1 MEGSLCA
8 KYQLDSSS
16 RFDTTPAC
24 DGQTDGRTDRRTHGD
39 SKRLASI
46 ASRGKN

>member
-24 DGQTDGRTDRRTHGD
+24 DGQTDKRTDGRIDGHMATANA
-39 SKRLASI
+39 SLA
-46 ASRGKN
+46 